1 MFVIKYCSKE
11 LTILCVST
19 ILHYSSLKWIWQGEI
34 QQVLWYHRR
43 LSVLLEMIQA
53 LDLITY
59 LEIQSFRYV
68 CVSCVLVCSVIYRRD
83 FRQTYHAI
91 CTTVYSTVVHSRQ
104 NICLKTLPKTT
115 PFLPKVYD
123 RFLCYR
129 GFRLMQVFCTYSAS
143 FKSIPA
149 SVTENRRSNS
159 PYSPFYVV

>member
-1 MFVIKYCSKE
+1 MCKGYTCNNPVCLKPLALQQPKVD
-11 LTILCVST
+11 LTRGNTAGRVESQETEKTICAFKNDPST
-19 ILHYSSLKWIWQGEI
+19 YYISGDEDIP
-34 QQVLWYHRR
+34 
-43 LSVLLEMIQA
+43 
-53 LDLITY
+53 
-59 LEIQSFRYV
+59 V

-159 PYSPFYVV
+159 PYSPFYVYT